1 MDWQPY
7 INLGAGV
14 VLAAGGWFLR
24 ELWDAIQKLKDDLKA
39 LEVKLPSEYVRK
51 DDLTES
57 MDRVYK
63 ALDRIERKLDQKAD
77 K

>member
-24 ELWDAIQKLKDDLKA
+24 EVWDAIQQLKDDLKD
-39 LEVKLPSEYVRK
+39 LEIKLPVEYVRK
-51 DDLTES
+51 DDLAES

-63 ALDRIERKLDQKAD
+63 ALDRIERKLDGKVD